1 MPGNGHP
8 TSLSG
13 MFVLPMAAFLSNH
26 DPTVVFDYTQ
36 NFSNSHYSACLRLF
50 GGILVEIGQMN
61 SNLSQPKRR
70 DRLPVELCR
79 FAVSE

>member
-36 NFSNSHYSACLRLF
+36 NFSNGHYSACLRLF
-50 GGILVEIGQMN
+50 GRILVDVRKNARSKTVTKTETLTLM
-61 SNLSQPKRR
+61 
-70 DRLPVELCR
+70 LP
-79 FAVSE
+79 